1 MVQVAS
7 VVKNVN
13 MSKCVS
19 AYEAASYLGCSYPH
33 IIHLIRK
40 NKVKAQ
46 KIRKQWFVDLNDLE
60 HAKSTNL
67 VTPRPRDGK
76 PRSKSLSHVF
86 STHSQGQDVENIHDH
101 IEIRLSIPKDKYS
114 LVNTALFGG
123 SNKTLKQMLESKVD
137 ELFLKLQKQLESVNL

>member
-1 MVQVAS
+1 MVQSSNA
-7 VVKNVN
+7 VKNVN
-13 MSKCVS
+13 LSKSVS

-40 NKVKAQ
+40 NKVRAQ

-60 HAKSTNL
+60 QAKATNL

-76 PRSKSLSHVF
+76 IKTKNLSHVF
-86 STHSQGQDVENIHDH
+86 STPQQSSDGAVNQEHV
-101 IEIRLSIPKDKYS
+101 EIRLSIPKEKYS

-123 SNKTLKQMLESKVD
+123 SNKTLKQILEMKVD
-137 ELFLKLQKQLESVNL
+137 ELFSKLQKQLESVDL

>member
-1 MVQVAS
+1 
-7 VVKNVN
+7 
-13 MSKCVS
+13 
-19 AYEAASYLGCSYPH
+19 
-33 IIHLIRK
+33 
-40 NKVKAQ
+40 
-46 KIRKQWFVDLNDLE
+46 
-60 HAKSTNL
+60 
-67 VTPRPRDGK
+67 
-76 PRSKSLSHVF
+76 LSHVF